1 MEKTNWFHRGV
12 ELNLAQCDLLEPL
25 RERHFGEGFPSYEAF
40 EAEVDRLLYL
50 AGCPIDTSRR
60 APTMIEQGAT
70 HNAYS
75 CQLGDGR
82 GIVSQLCEA
91 PSLRGAARL
100 FLAHHAQGLSQQAV
114 SSLVDQFTDDAVTPF
129 EEVLHDGR
137 RIRVTMM
144 LSGGGRHMNA
154 AMLCHQLIIR

>member
-40 EAEVDRLLYL
+40 EAEVDWLLNL
-50 AGCPIDTSRR
+50 AGCPIDISRR

-70 HNAYS
+70 NNAYS
-75 CQLGDGR
+75 CQLGNRLGV
-82 GIVSQLCEA
+82 VSQLYDA
-91 PSLRGAARL
+91 PSIREAARL
-100 FLAHHAQGLSQQAV
+100 FLARHAIGQSQQAV
-114 SSLVDQFTDDAVTPF
+114 SSLVDQFTDDPVTPF
-129 EEVLHDGR
+129 QEVIQEGQRL
-137 RIRVTMM
+137 RVTMM

-154 AMLCHQLIIR
+154 AMLCHQLVIR